1 MLSLPDFR
9 EKQIVFIQSFDN
21 KNFKFS
27 NSNFVI
33 CDEEGKVAYKISC
46 FRIFAI
52 FIQGD
57 FTITS
62 ALIRKAQS
70 YGISLFLLNRNLSLY
85 GKIVAETEGNFVLR
99 EKQYCD
105 QTSLEKSKFIIANKI
120 SNQLSL
126 LKQKR
131 RKTDDEK
138 VAIERIEIVLDKLNM
153 VTEYDSLL
161 GLEGSASKYFF
172 QSYFKKIGWHRRL
185 PRTKYDVPNLL
196 LDIGYTY
203 LFNFVDAN
211 LCLYGFD
218 NYKGIYHQ
226 PFYQRKSLTCDLVEP
241 FRCVID
247 KALLKA
253 YNLKMVDEKDF
264 RKYKGGYELDWKNS
278 KKYSQIFLEEILN
291 YKEDIFKYV
300 EEYYRTVMK
309 ESLELPEFKI

>member
-27 NSNFVI
+27 NSNFVL
-33 CDEEGKVAYKISC
+33 CDKDGKVEYKISC

-70 YGISLFLLNRNLSLY
+70 YGISIFLLNRNLSLY
-85 GKIVAETEGNFVLR
+85 SKIMAETEGNYVLR
-99 EKQYCD
+99 EKQYTD
-105 QTSLEKSKFIIANKI
+105 VTTLEKSKKIIKNKI

-126 LKQKR
+126 IKAKR
-131 RKTDDEK
+131 KKIDLEK
-138 VAIERIEIVLDKLNM
+138 RVIKKLTEILDKVDL
-153 VTEYDSLL
+153 VDSYESLL
-161 GLEGSASKYFF
+161 GLEGNASKYFF
-172 QSYFKKIGWHRRL
+172 QCYFKNIGWQKRL
-185 PRTKYDVPNLL
+185 PRTKYDIPNLL

-203 LFNFVDAN
+203 LFNFIDAN

-241 FRCVID
+241 FRCIVD
-247 KALLKA
+247 KTLVKA
-253 YNLKMVDEKDF
+253 YNLNRIDEKDF
-264 RKYKGGYELDWKNS
+264 SKYKGNYRLDWKNS
-278 KKYSQIFLEEILN
+278 KKYTQIFLEAVMEH
-291 YKEDIFKYV
+291 KEDIFKYIQD
-300 EEYYRTVMK
+300 YYRNFMK
-309 ESLELPEFKI
+309 DSTEIPEFNI